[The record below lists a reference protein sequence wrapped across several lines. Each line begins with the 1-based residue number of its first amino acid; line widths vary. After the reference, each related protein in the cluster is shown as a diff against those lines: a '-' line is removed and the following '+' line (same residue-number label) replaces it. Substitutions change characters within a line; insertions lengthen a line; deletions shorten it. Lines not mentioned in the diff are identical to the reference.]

1 MSGWLRIPR
10 QHWSAPQR
18 GVIIGLL
25 CLILLYVLVRLIIN
39 PTYVSDPQPQ
49 TPPRFAELE
58 DRIDPNTADASTLA
72 ALPQIGEKR
81 ARDIVAYRD
90 QFVADHPGQLAFTK
104 LEDFYRIRGFGAA
117 MVSLMEPYLIFPTSR
132 PSTQP

>member
-1 MSGWLRIPR
+1 VSGWLRIPR

-104 LEDFYRIRGFGAA
+104 PEDFYRIRGFGAA